1 MIMKKL
7 SILLCLLL
15 VGCSNK
21 VEQSTTLIEETTSQ
35 TTIVETTTETTV
47 NKDIIRLESEVAEL
61 ESKVSELE
69 SKLVETSVET
79 TVAET
84 IKETKPSKETVVVVV
99 TATPI
104 PTEPTQ
110 TEPTSITTDFLETTL
125 TASDFTYSISKE
137 GTNVN
142 NILRKAMEYVHYISS
157 DGSGTAQPISGP
169 GLTEQLNIGTYT
181 IVWTCTEGLTCNQT
195 VTITE

>member
-1 MIMKKL
+1 MKKL
-7 SILLCLLL
+7 SILLVCCLL

-21 VEQSTTLIEETTSQ
+21 SEEFSTTSIEETTQ
-35 TTIVETTTETTV
+35 PTTIIETTTETTV
-47 NKDIIRLESEVAEL
+47 NEDMIRLESKVAEL

-79 TVAET
+79 TVEET
-84 IKETKPSKETVVVVV
+84 IKETRPPKETVVVVV
-99 TATPI
+99 TATPT

-110 TEPTSITTDFLETTL
+110 TESTSITTDFFETTL
-125 TASDFTYSISKE
+125 TASDFTYSMSKD
-137 GTNVN
+137 GANVN

-195 VTITE
+195 VIITE